1 MRIEW
6 ITGPRETRFGELKPG
21 EFYELPDEEAGK
33 LIASGLAKRADM
45 RTYPERAARRRAEH
59 DTGAPAT
66 GGND

>member
-21 EFYELPDEEAGK
+21 EFYELPDEEAWK

-45 RTYPERAARRRAEH
+45 RAYPERAARCPLR
-59 DTGAPAT
+59 T
-66 GGND
+66 GGRERRPLQ